1 MMGGGVTLRGVG
13 VRFKVPRRSR
23 LGKAPRIVGMRR
35 WTLWG
40 LRDVSL
46 EIGPG
51 EVVGLIG
58 PNGAGKSTLLRVIA
72 GIYVPDEG
80 TLEIRGRVTP
90 FLTPSAGLALDLSGW
105 ENIRLG
111 AVLLGF
117 SRTEA
122 RRIAPRI
129 AEFSGL
135 GEFLDAPARTYSAG
149 MKVRLGF
156 SLVAF
161 AEPNVLVIDE
171 ALSAGDEEFRERS
184 TRRMR
189 ELIAG
194 GATVVMATHNLRML
208 KELCHRLV
216 RLEEG
221 RLVEQGSP
229 DDVLDHY
236 LEDLHRT
243 GRHGELRRLQAAGVG
258 RGLPAQGS
266 PGQAGGGR
274 PVGT

>member
-1 MMGGGVTLRGVG
+1 MEGGVALRGVG
-13 VRFKVPRRSR
+13 VRFRVPRRSR
-23 LGKAPRIVGMRR
+23 LGKVPRVVGMRR

-40 LRDVSL
+40 LRGVSL
-46 EIGPG
+46 DVGPG

-80 TLEIRGRVTP
+80 SAEVHGRVTP

-105 ENIRLG
+105 ENVHLG

-117 SRTEA
+117 SRAEA
-122 RRIAPRI
+122 RRIAPRV

-135 GEFLDAPARTYSAG
+135 GDFLDVPVRTYSAG
-149 MKVRLGF
+149 MRVRLGF

-161 AEPNVLVIDE
+161 ADPDVIVIDE
-171 ALSAGDEEFRERS
+171 ALTAGDEEFRERS

-194 GATVVMATHNLRML
+194 GATVVMATHNLRTL
-208 KELCHRLV
+208 KDLCHRVV
-216 RLEEG
+216 RLDEG
-221 RLVEQGSP
+221 RLVEQGP
-229 DDVLDHY
+229 PGEVLDHY
-236 LEDLHRT
+236 LEDLHRA
-243 GRHGELRRLQAAGVG
+243 GRQGELRRLQGAGVASG
-258 RGLPAQGS
+258 PPS
-266 PGQAGGGR
+266 GQLGAGR
-274 PVGT
+274 PVGM

>member
-1 MMGGGVTLRGVG
+1 MEAGISLRSVG
-13 VRFKVPRRSR
+13 VRFRVPRRSR
-23 LGKAPRIVGMRR
+23 LGKAPRVLGMRK

-40 LRDVSL
+40 LRGLSL

-80 TLEIRGRVTP
+80 TAEVRGRVTP

-105 ENIRLG
+105 ENIHLG

-117 SRTEA
+117 SRDDA
-122 RRIAPRI
+122 RRVAPRM

-135 GEFLDAPARTYSAG
+135 GDFLDVPVRTYSAG
-149 MKVRLGF
+149 MRVRLGF

-161 AEPNVLVIDE
+161 AEPDVIVIDE
-171 ALSAGDEEFRERS
+171 ALTAGDEEFRERS

-189 ELIAG
+189 ELIGG
-194 GATVVMATHNLRML
+194 GATVVMATHNLRTL
-208 KELCHRLV
+208 KQLCHRVV

-221 RLVEQGSP
+221 RLVEQGPP
-229 DDVLDHY
+229 DEVLDRY
-236 LEDLHRT
+236 LEDLHRA
-243 GRHGELRRLQAAGVG
+243 GRHGELRRLQGAGVG
-258 RGLPAQGS
+258 GGPA
-266 PGQAGGGR
+266 AGR
-274 PVGT
+274 PG